1 MGFCSGIVAAVAIII
16 GLLLSPVPT
25 HLGFYRWLATRN
37 PANRKRNHA
46 NPMLVGISPAANYD
60 IPWGYTFEQLHQHN
74 LTGQNALVTGANS
87 GLGYEVSLAL
97 AKLGASVVMAC
108 RNEARC
114 LKAAQDIRQHEDV
127 KGQVFPMK
135 VELSSLQSV
144 KSFAESYLMQIG
156 PLDMLFLNA
165 GISQTPVGAALL
177 SEDGIELVFATNVVG
192 HHLLY
197 KMLEPKLAESQMARV
212 VLTSSG
218 ASFDTFNYS
227 VATDLDTLNGEEVK
241 FQTSNKL
248 YGQSKLAQIMW
259 AKKLTRILGPDAN
272 IFVNSAHPGA
282 VATPIFSKRN
292 NPVIIQK
299 DWLNTTMWLAEVAA
313 LNLLY
318 LGVAT
323 DELGGKNIRG
333 KYYHPMAVEMV
344 NPLSLDE
351 KLQDDLWRFLDDLVE
366 DFV

>member
-1 MGFCSGIVAAVAIII
+1 MGVCSGIVAVVAIIV
-16 GLLLSPVPT
+16 GLLLSPLPT

-37 PANRKRNHA
+37 PK
-46 NPMLVGISPAANYD
+46 NPMLVGFSPAMNYD
-60 IPWGYTFEQLHQHN
+60 VPWGYTFEQLCQHD

-127 KGQVFPMK
+127 NGQVVPMK

-144 KSFAESYLMQIG
+144 KSFAEAYRLIVG

-165 GISQTPVGAALL
+165 GIGSQTPMGADQFLL

-197 KMLEPKLAESQMARV
+197 KLLEPKLAESKMARV
-212 VLTSSG
+212 VLTSSS

-227 VATDLDTLNGEEVK
+227 VATDLETLNGEEVTV
-241 FQTSNKL
+241 QTINKV

-259 AKKLTRILGPDAN
+259 TKKLTRSLGPDAN

-282 VATPIFSKRN
+282 VATPIFSG
-292 NPVIIQK
+292 PI
-299 DWLNTTMWLAEVAA
+299 
-313 LNLLY
+313 
-318 LGVAT
+318 
-323 DELGGKNIRG
+323 
-333 KYYHPMAVEMV
+333 P
-344 NPLSLDE
+344 
-351 KLQDDLWRFLDDLVE
+351 
-366 DFV
+366 

>member
-1 MGFCSGIVAAVAIII
+1 MGVCSIIVALVAIVV
-16 GLLLSPVPT
+16 GLLLSSVPT

-37 PANRKRNHA
+37 PAN
-46 NPMLVGISPAANYD
+46 PMFVGFSPATNYD
-60 IPWGYTFEQLHQHN
+60 VPWGYTFEQLYQHD

-108 RNEARC
+108 RDEARC
-114 LKAAQDIRQHEDV
+114 LKAAQDIRQHDV

-135 VELSSLQSV
+135 VELSSLRSV
-144 KSFAESYLMQIG
+144 KAFAESYLMHIG

-165 GISQTPVGAALL
+165 GIGSQTPLGADQFLL

-197 KMLEPKLAESQMARV
+197 KLLEPKLAQSKMARV
-212 VLTSSG
+212 VLTSSNAG
-218 ASFDTFNYS
+218 LDTFNYN
-227 VATDLDTLNGEEVK
+227 VATDLETLNGEDVTI
-241 FQTSNKL
+241 QTSHNL

-259 AKKLTRILGPDAN
+259 AKKLTRILGPGAN

-282 VATPIFSKRN
+282 VATPIFSKLPN
-292 NPVIIQK
+292 IPKVVLQVV
-299 DWLNTTMWLAEVAA
+299 DWLRLDSLMWSADVAA

-323 DELGGKNIRG
+323 DELEKDDIRG
-333 KYYHPMAVEMV
+333 KYFHPIAVEV
-344 NPLSLDE
+344 INPLSLDE
-351 KLQDDLWRFLDDLVE
+351 KLQDDLWRFLDDLVQ
-366 DFV
+366 DFA

>member
-1 MGFCSGIVAAVAIII
+1 
-16 GLLLSPVPT
+16 
-25 HLGFYRWLATRN
+25 
-37 PANRKRNHA
+37 
-46 NPMLVGISPAANYD
+46 MLVGFSPAMNYD
-60 IPWGYTFEQLHQHN
+60 VPWGYTFEQLCQHD

-127 KGQVFPMK
+127 NGQVVPMK

-144 KSFAESYLMQIG
+144 KSFAEAYRLIVG

-165 GISQTPVGAALL
+165 GIGSQTPMGADQFLL

-197 KMLEPKLAESQMARV
+197 KLLEPKLAESKMARV
-212 VLTSSG
+212 VLTSSS

-227 VATDLDTLNGEEVK
+227 VATDLETLNGEEVTV
-241 FQTSNKL
+241 QTINKV

-259 AKKLTRILGPDAN
+259 TKKLTRSLGPDAN

-282 VATPIFSKRN
+282 VATPIFSKG
-292 NPVIIQK
+292 PIPKFLQK
-299 DWLNTTMWLAEVAA
+299 VFAWLQPLLWSADVAA

-323 DELGGKNIRG
+323 DELDKENIRG
-333 KYYHPMAVEMV
+333 KYHHPIAVEVV

-351 KLQDDLWRFLDDLVE
+351 KLQDDLWKFLDDLVA